1 MKIGYI
7 TPSNP
12 FIDKKSW
19 SGTYYKTREAL
30 ELAGH
35 NVEWIPYNENTLSI
49 KIFRK
54 LYRILFGRGSFTH
67 SRISGL
73 IKSKSIKKDLSQYD
87 LIFIPGQVDIVASI
101 KTNTPILYM
110 TDGTIPLMIDY
121 YWFGF
126 TKRSIK
132 EAEKVELKA
141 LQNSTYNVFSSYWA
155 KHSAEKDYNISLNKL
170 FMVPFGANINENDIE
185 YKQRNTPSKTINLL
199 FSGVNWERKGGEIAV
214 NAVKNL
220 VEKGYDAKLLIC
232 GIKNLDENIANLPYV
247 ENLGFLNKE
256 DNVQYKRYIDAFR
269 KADLFILPTKAE
281 CSAIVFNEASAFG
294 VPSLTY
300 DTGGLADY
308 VYNDINGYR
317 LPLSSTSQDF
327 SSKIIEIIEHNLL
340 PQLSQ
345 GARNQYLEKN
355 SWKSWGKKINKLLK
369 L

>member
-35 NVEWIPYNENTLSI
+35 NVEWVPYNENTLSI

-101 KTNTPILYM
+101 KTKTPIMYM

-132 EAEKVELKA
+132 EAKKVELKA
-141 LQNSTYNVFSSYWA
+141 LHNSKYNIFSSNWA
-155 KHSAEKDYNISLNKL
+155 KSSAEKDYNINSSKL
-170 FMVPFGANINENDIE
+170 FMIPFGANIDEKDIS
-185 YKQRNTPSKTINLL
+185 YSNRNVSSKKITLL
-199 FSGVNWERKGGEIAV
+199 FSGVNWERKGGNIAV
-214 NAVKNL
+214 DTVKELRKN
-220 VEKGYDAKLLIC
+220 GYDAKLLIC
-232 GIKNLDENIANLPYV
+232 GMKQLDKDIADLPYV

-256 DNVQYKRYIDAFR
+256 DPTQYKRYIDAFS
-269 KADLFILPTKAE
+269 KADFFILPTKAE
-281 CSAIVFNEASAFG
+281 CSAIVFNEASSFG
-294 VPSLTY
+294 LPSLTY
-300 DTGGLADY
+300 DTGGLAEY
-308 VYNDINGYR
+308 VYDGINGYR
-317 LPLSSTSQDF
+317 LPIDATEQDF
-327 SSKIIEIIEHNLL
+327 SSKIIDIINNNEFSK
-340 PQLSQ
+340 LSL
-345 GARNQYLEKN
+345 GARDR
-355 SWKSWGKKINKLLK
+355 KSVV
-369 L
+369 